1 MEHGKQKLLRAARC
15 LLCPTLVVI
24 TAVGSHAAGPRP
36 AQQTPSASNAN
47 LAQLIGTI
55 RTKAKSLESST
66 GMRFGFRSF
75 IAAYNIPPE
84 GVSYSDYVVV
94 RLFYEATR
102 DAGFWNLHW
111 TITNQPPNS
120 DKIWQQWQSVRNP
133 SFLTPTASAEC
144 DELSALYA
152 FLVGRTGV
160 KGVGLFWPSPNHTV
174 AVWVVHPAG
183 AAAVRVV
190 VPTSQIFLDVTDF
203 FGTRK
208 FNPWH
213 QKSIHEYARRDAPD
227 SFEFP
232 KLLFDFFLSQVDK
245 YAGASDSTLQQ
256 LRYLREGVFLKY
268 WTPEAAVQDAL
279 RRRGDLRS
287 GPAEDLAAFQGFA
300 EDMRSKPRP

>member
-1 MEHGKQKLLRAARC
+1 M
-15 LLCPTLVVI
+15 
-24 TAVGSHAAGPRP
+24 
-36 AQQTPSASNAN
+36 
-47 LAQLIGTI
+47 
-55 RTKAKSLESST
+55 
-66 GMRFGFRSF
+66 
-75 IAAYNIPPE
+75 
-84 GVSYSDYVVV
+84 

-160 KGVGLFWPSPNHTV
+160 KG
-174 AVWVVHPAG
+174 
-183 AAAVRVV
+183 
-190 VPTSQIFLDVTDF
+190 
-203 FGTRK
+203 
-208 FNPWH
+208 
-213 QKSIHEYARRDAPD
+213 KSIHEYARRDAPD

-268 WTPEAAVQDAL
+268 WTPEAAAQDAL